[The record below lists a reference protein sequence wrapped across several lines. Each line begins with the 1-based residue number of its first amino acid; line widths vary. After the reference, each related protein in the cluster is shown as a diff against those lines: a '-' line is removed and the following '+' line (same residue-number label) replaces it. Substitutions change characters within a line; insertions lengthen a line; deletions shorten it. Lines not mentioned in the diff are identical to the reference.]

1 MMCVTADALA
11 APVAALVQRC
21 GPPAHVISRNDGN
34 HFTFSDD
41 GATVDALVDPDAAIV
56 RALDIYAQSPA
67 TFDVAIDGV
76 TRSFA
81 FGTYDIA
88 HADADLTGAADYS
101 FGNGRAYRLDATHEL
116 VLTFSPGTKKL
127 TRVSIGERLTLERMK
142 LLPEQVDRRPFAYVA
157 PVAKHIAVP
166 DGSGAQATIVR
177 VDIDRFGIVR
187 LVTIIVPSDDPVFD
201 SNLGARLDDD
211 SYEPALL
218 ANRAVNASVFRELR
232 H

>member
-11 APVAALVQRC
+11 APVAALVQHC
-21 GPPAHVISRNDGN
+21 GAPARVISRNDGN
-34 HFTFSDD
+34 HFTFADD
-41 GATVDALVDPDAAIV
+41 GATVDALVDPDAAVV

-67 TFDVAIDGV
+67 AVDIAIDGV
-76 TRSFA
+76 TRTFA
-81 FGTYDIA
+81 FGSYDIV

-101 FGNGRAYRLDATHEL
+101 FGNGRAYRLDPTHEL

-127 TRVSIGERLTLERMK
+127 SRVSLGERLTLERMK
-142 LLPEQVDRRPFAYVA
+142 LLPQQVDRRPFSYVA
-157 PVAKHIAVP
+157 PVAKQIAVP

-177 VDIDRFGIVR
+177 VDVDRFGIVR
-187 LVTIIVPSDDPVFD
+187 TVTVIVPSDDPAFD
-201 SNLGARLDDD
+201 SKLSKRLDDD

>member
-34 HFTFSDD
+34 HFIFSDD

-67 TFDVAIDGV
+67 TLDVAIDGV

-81 FGTYDIA
+81 FGSYDVV

-101 FGNGRAYRLDATHEL
+101 FGNGRAYRLDTTHEL

-187 LVTIIVPSDDPVFD
+187 LVTVIVASDDPVFD
-201 SNLGARLDDD
+201 SKLGARLDDD